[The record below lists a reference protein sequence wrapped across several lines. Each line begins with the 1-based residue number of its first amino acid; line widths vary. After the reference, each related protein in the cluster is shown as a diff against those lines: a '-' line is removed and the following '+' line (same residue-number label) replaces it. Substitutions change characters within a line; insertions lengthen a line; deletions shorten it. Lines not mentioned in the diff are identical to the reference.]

1 MHERLLYNSLFSFR
15 VNLSKENT
23 KHYLF
28 DNIDD
33 EVIQS
38 TKPSNSV
45 SAPAKEFTEDDLNV
59 EDSMANDGWE
69 YKVKSTP
76 RKASVKDSA
85 IDPNN
90 PYVNKNL
97 DADLSTVIGA
107 RRANRK
113 QINTAEFLIKDKEKE
128 KSDRQK
134 NSDND
139 ST

>member
-1 MHERLLYNSLFSFR
+1 M
-15 VNLSKENT
+15 VN
-23 KHYLF
+23 
-28 DNIDD
+28 
-33 EVIQS
+33 
-38 TKPSNSV
+38 
-45 SAPAKEFTEDDLNV
+45 
-59 EDSMANDGWE
+59 ANDWE

-97 DADLSTVIGA
+97 DADLSTVIGKHKN
-107 RRANRK
+107 NRK
-113 QINTAEFLIKDKEKE
+113 QINTEQFLIKDKEKE

-139 ST
+139 STQDRSKSDRVAGAQKKKSPSKSQFTSNSNKK